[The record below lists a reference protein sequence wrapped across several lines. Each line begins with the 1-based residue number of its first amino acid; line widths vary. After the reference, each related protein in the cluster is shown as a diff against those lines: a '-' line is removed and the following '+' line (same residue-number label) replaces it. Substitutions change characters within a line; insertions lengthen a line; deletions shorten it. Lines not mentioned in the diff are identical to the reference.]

1 MSVKLMQNLVKDL
14 ETELDFKLDKTQI
27 TNCITEIPQDIKLE
41 LNDGVLTLKAG
52 SKVYVPNGPG
62 VFDEVVVS
70 TDITTTFFVN
80 GDGLVFYNRTTNNF
94 TIYGTN
100 RIYSGT
106 TAPTG
111 VLSGNNLWY
120 DTTNNKIKQTVDGGT
135 SWSDIDISL
144 PISTTTG
151 DLTKLTSID
160 QVFNGFGY
168 IGSTTFALPGI
179 KFLTPYGR
187 NTDGSLN
194 SVERIT
200 ETVILNTY
208 GYQTHSQQWFIS
220 HNGQFRN
227 ARYYIQDD
235 EPELYAASVWYNTA
249 QNKLYWCRTIEE
261 GWVYATAVTIAANNI
276 STDSNFNI
284 TSIEFTKPISI
295 PNTSSLSQD
304 FNQPSV
310 YSIPSTKAVDET
322 AAAIQIADRIYQGV
336 DLTKKFSSEI
346 SHYSDVWTWIQARIK
361 AGNFKGIHVGDY
373 IPFQTTAGT
382 VSTNSITALTYNAQI
397 AGIDTYYGYGDTA
410 IAHHIDF
417 ITKEVVP
424 VEIKWN
430 PTDNN
435 NGTSTEQ
442 HPWLSSAAYAW
453 LNGVNNYS
461 TSAYNNVAHGLSNEG
476 KGMISRLPTSLQN
489 VIITKRQLLEKRYS
503 ASGLLTS
510 SNGWDWCNMGKLWL
524 PHEIE
529 VYGCQVWSAAFP
541 DTSVQAWASMGAVQ
555 YPLFACTGGKSHN
568 RIKPLAGQSGSRSVW
583 WLSAVRGGASTDVC
597 DVGSNGYADSNVAT
611 QAGSRVPLCF
621 RIA

>member
-41 LNDGVLTLKAG
+41 LNDGILTLKAG

-62 VFDEVVVS
+62 VFDGVVISADKTATQVTNGVHFVLYNTQDSVLGTSLVNVS
-70 TDITTTFFVN
+70 S
-80 GDGLVFYNRTTNNF
+80 
-94 TIYGTN
+94 
-100 RIYSGT
+100 SGT
-106 TAPTG
+106 TEPSEKYTG
-111 VLSGNNLWY
+111 SYWY
-120 DTTNNKIKQTVDGGT
+120 DTTNNLVKRWNGS
-135 SWSDIDISL
+135 SWRKCGLPLGVVTISSEA
-144 PISTTTG
+144 IS
-151 DLTKLTSID
+151 SID

-168 IGSTTFALPGI
+168 IGSTAFSLPGI
-179 KFLTPYGR
+179 KALAPNGR
-187 NTDGSLN
+187 NDGGSLN
-194 SVERIT
+194 NIEFTTSRVSIIDMANSVNF
-200 ETVILNTY
+200 L
-208 GYQTHSQQWFIS
+208 
-220 HNGQFRN
+220 
-227 ARYYIQDD
+227 
-235 EPELYAASVWYNTA
+235 LSVH
-249 QNKLYWCRTIEE
+249 
-261 GWVYATAVTIAANNI
+261 
-276 STDSNFNI
+276 TDSNLSQDREERWFEQVNEPGNPI
-284 TSIEFTKPISI
+284 NGSIWYNPETNLLKQIIDGVWLIKSKVKAVKFFVNTNNQVTAFTPKLPFRAVD
-295 PNTSSLSQD
+295 NSSLSQD

-310 YSIPSTKAVDET
+310 YSIPSTKAVDEAT
-322 AAAIQIADRIYQGV
+322 AAIQIADRIYQGV

-568 RIKPLAGQSGSRSVW
+568 RIKPLAGQSGTRSAW
-583 WLSAVRGGASTDVC
+583 WLSAGHGGDSAHVC
-597 DVGSNGYADSNVAT
+597 DVNYDGHATGNVAT
-611 QAGSRVPLCF
+611 CIGIRVPLCF